1 MKQAWGGAQKS
12 APWTTAAKPQPY
24 FEKGG
29 GKFIALSTSELKKQ
43 HNSMFILIWFSI
55 SVTCND
61 LMADLGT
68 HRICSWDKKTATEKC
83 NCECATIRGCS
94 VRCQPKSPA
103 IQGGAL
109 WRVPGPRTGTGTT
122 ERDTDLAKIWQ
133 YWVPSSY
140 LKLIRYEHIPLAAT
154 PISNPHLRVTNT
166 ECSGGLPNRHTALA
180 FLTYKSRGKGI
191 LFQGL

>member
-1 MKQAWGGAQKS
+1 
-12 APWTTAAKPQPY
+12 
-24 FEKGG
+24 
-29 GKFIALSTSELKKQ
+29 
-43 HNSMFILIWFSI
+43 
-55 SVTCND
+55 
-61 LMADLGT
+61 MADLGT

-94 VRCQPKSPA
+94 VRCQPTSPA

-122 ERDTDLAKIWQ
+122 DRDKDLAKIWQ
-133 YWVPSSY
+133 YWVPSSV

-154 PISNPHLRVTNT
+154 PISNPHLRVT

-180 FLTYKSRGKGI
+180 LLTYKQRKGNPIPRSIRSRLHI
-191 LFQGL
+191 R